1 MACVYLRRDRR
12 VFRSGSAAL
21 CTGLTTSFKIAATVR
36 WQSSEDN
43 FFVMAVFSMVCRIRT
58 TAVRDHARAI
68 QLVGKSQ
75 SHAGYR
81 YNGGTGFR
89 WHEVNIAPVPAA
101 VALNVAAV

>member
-1 MACVYLRRDRR
+1 M
-12 VFRSGSAAL
+12 
-21 CTGLTTSFKIAATVR
+21 
-36 WQSSEDN
+36 
-43 FFVMAVFSMVCRIRT
+43 
-58 TAVRDHARAI
+58 RDHARAI